1 MRKEKMRVRFKN
13 TKKLH
18 LVQLFVNN
26 ALEYMNIAD
35 LEHTNLNIRFVKCL
49 DGGATH
55 GYCSG
60 DIDEVDIKIATNVP
74 FLMQLRALAHELI
87 HARQFWAG
95 ELSPDLC
102 AYKGVDH
109 TNTEY
114 ENQPWEIEAHK
125 YEDQL
130 FMAAF
135 PWAYD
140 V

>member
-1 MRKEKMRVRFKN
+1 MRVRFKN

-35 LEHTNLNIRFVKCL
+35 LEHTDLNIRFVPML
-49 DGGATH
+49 DGGHSH
-55 GYCSG
+55 GHCIG
-60 DIDEVDIKIATNVP
+60 DIGEVDITVATNFP
-74 FLMQLRALAHELI
+74 FLMQLRTIAHELI

-95 ELSPDLC
+95 ELSSDLC

-109 TNTEY
+109 THTAY
-114 ENQPWEIEAHK
+114 EDQPWEIEAHK

-135 PWAYD
+135 PWSYD

>member
-1 MRKEKMRVRFKN
+1 MRVRFKN

-35 LEHTNLNIRFVKCL
+35 LEHTDLNITFVKCL

-60 DIDEVDIKIATNVP
+60 DIGEVDIKIASNVP